1 MARALQAIGA
11 FLLFVSIAIDPDALE
26 AAAGGGGGVRKVQCQ
41 LFTSA
46 LDVSD
51 PLTAQLIGN
60 FSSERPELTADYEVG
75 LRAYEWLLPRW
86 RARAHDDA
94 LADVTAE
101 VEAEAAELAAQGGVG
116 TTARTAA
123 RQQLYQAALKREVKA
138 LVDEVMPQIEI
149 NSAQEDDEVVV
160 LLLRQLG
167 YPTELQAEV
176 FAAWRAAVN
185 EFRQRLAMAERNV
198 GALRLYAETASMA
211 QAREELPDDLHDA
224 AALVNATLS
233 HFELGASAN
242 QSGVINELLQEID
255 LDADDL
261 ADGVRATVEAA
272 ATAHLAH
279 RAAERA
285 RQLDE
290 ATRALKEATALDAR
304 TAELLVPPILKLLD
318 ATCGDATAGAA
329 GDADGD
335 DGAVEA
341 ALEAASGLSCAA
353 VPPLRAAVRVALAAD
368 TLSILVMEVVDNGIM
383 LAVPGAMDA
392 GLDSPLFW
400 GALAVAL
407 AVAFVVTV
415 PVNRALIARG
425 RGHAVVHRYHH

>member
-1 MARALQAIGA
+1 M
-11 FLLFVSIAIDPDALE
+11 
-26 AAAGGGGGVRKVQCQ
+26 
-41 LFTSA
+41 
-46 LDVSD
+46 
-51 PLTAQLIGN
+51 
-60 FSSERPELTADYEVG
+60 
-75 LRAYEWLLPRW
+75 
-86 RARAHDDA
+86 
-94 LADVTAE
+94 TAE

-185 EFRQRLAMAERNV
+185 EFRQRLATAERNV

-242 QSGVINELLQEID
+242 QSGVINELLQELD

-279 RAAERA
+279 RAAERT

-290 ATRALKEATALDAR
+290 ATKALKEATALDAR

-353 VPPLRAAVRVALAAD
+353 VPPLRAAVRTHCAGQRRQAAREAALEAFRSLISYDALQDDRVFPPEGDGDGAAAARRRGAAAVVVGGRGRVRRQNLRRLRGAGARDDRGRAAPRCAAD
-368 TLSILVMEVVDNGIM
+368 GADAGGCAAQGGAR
-383 LAVPGAMDA
+383 LARGGGEGVPGR
-392 GLDSPLFW
+392 PQ
-400 GALAVAL
+400 
-407 AVAFVVTV
+407 
-415 PVNRALIARG
+415 G
-425 RGHAVVHRYHH
+425 RGGRRRRAGAGRGGARRRRPTTAMRACCSGGGRRRWASLAT